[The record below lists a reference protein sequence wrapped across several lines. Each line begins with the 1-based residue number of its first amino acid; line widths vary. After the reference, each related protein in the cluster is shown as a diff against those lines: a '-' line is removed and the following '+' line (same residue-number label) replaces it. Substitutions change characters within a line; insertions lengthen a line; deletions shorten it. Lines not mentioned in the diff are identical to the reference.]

1 VSRRHQPTRRIL
13 VLATLAVAVALTPAG
28 AGAGAETQDRNRR
41 LPPSSRTALVKLL
54 GPRVEPL
61 GLHVTRAALVDAE
74 NRRSPTGTHLAVYV
88 EPDGPYTPT
97 EYLAGTITVSR
108 VFLPFVFDR
117 WPGLR
122 SFDVCQEPVTS
133 VDDRSEPPPPETQV
147 FVRRRGAGGVDWEHA
162 DLAALLAESDRAA
175 SEAGDSRPVALTLF
189 VAEDLQ
195 RAPEYEEA
203 VARASADAAITSTT
217 GRYR

>member
-1 VSRRHQPTRRIL
+1 MSRRHQPTRRIL
-13 VLATLAVAVALTPAG
+13 VLATLVVAVALTPATAGTG
-28 AGAGAETQDRNRR
+28 ASAATRDRR

-54 GPRVEPL
+54 GPMVEPL
-61 GLHVTRAALVDAE
+61 GLHVTRAALVDSE

-88 EPDGPYTPT
+88 EPDGDYTPAD
-97 EYLAGTITVSR
+97 YLGGTVTVSR

-133 VDDRSEPPPPETQV
+133 VDDRSEPPPETQV
-147 FVRRRGAGGVDWEHA
+147 FVRRRGAGALDWEQA
-162 DLAALLAESDRAA
+162 DLSALLAESGRAA
-175 SEAGDSRPVALTLF
+175 REAGDSAPVALTLF
-189 VAEDLQ
+189 VAKHLQ
-195 RAPEYEEA
+195 RTPDYRDA
-203 VARASADAAITSTT
+203 VARASADAPTTSTT